1 MAVYDFRILLETVGG
16 AKYSYRSSSFVNTE
30 NDLVLSASQVYNRIT
45 GSTSCSYQ
53 NKKIFDGSEKTGV
66 YFHTNTFLS
75 TSLTASAN
83 EETNIK
89 PSGSSQGAIVFTA
102 LDEEYDRLKRY
113 KFFGEKVCSTLGIPE
128 NQWIFVDQ
136 FRLASDDEANY
147 IEGNINAKN
156 IYIGDDLSFSNSSTI
171 NTDIPIFIDTG
182 SDRHIKF
189 IDERGLGSVPF
200 SLGYDKD
207 EDIYEINGD
216 PDQNKLFHIKDVNK
230 LTMPQNSSIS
240 ASTTSGITILSD
252 LLTTKT
258 NKSLFDHKYIVANA
272 VGGLFET
279 NVSQNTEKFMIYTKN
294 NCDIEIRTNGFND
307 AIYIDNSEDAVGIG
321 TNSPTHTLSVLG
333 EISAS
338 GLVIAGNISASGAI
352 TAKEYYVDIVSS
364 SVAFSEGSTQ
374 FGNSL
379 DDTHIFTGSINI
391 SGSTTFVNS
400 ITASGNI
407 SSSGTGTFG
416 DLSLPDDGVLNVG
429 TGNDLQI
436 KHNGSNSFITDTGTG
451 DLYIRAADNL
461 RIQATSTNEDMI
473 KAIKDG
479 GVELYHN
486 NVKKLE
492 TTAGGTNVVGH
503 ITASGN
509 ISSSGN
515 ITSSGLYTSGNI
527 SASGFISA
535 QTVEID
541 GGRIAY
547 NMNIPGAAEYP
558 LNYAFRDGGI
568 YANGNITA
576 SGHISA
582 SSTSTG
588 SFGRLDLAG
597 GVIDLKNQGAQSQ
610 IKMYCEDAN
619 QHFQTIQSA
628 PHSDGASNTLT
639 LPSVGTV
646 FATTDGTQT
655 LTNKTLTTPTIN
667 NITTFTAN
675 GNLDIGAHDFRAAT
689 LTADGL
695 TSGRVVFAGTNGVL
709 SDDGDFTFA
718 TDTLTVTKIANVN
731 STTNITAST
740 NISCSGNLIANEL
753 ILAGGT
759 FTSSS
764 LAAGGSGGG
773 GGISFDGSTANGV
786 TTFKDSDEV
795 TVEPNLTFDGTTLIT
810 AGNLSAS
817 GNFQIM
823 QSSSIHFNHFNTGS
837 NPLGQVYNVA
847 GQAQGDIVKFGG
859 GSTSSGKLYYLNTSG
874 TWTLANATDNSA
886 GSNELLAISLGSSP
900 IVDGML
906 IRGLVRLGSLSTIG
920 TAVFMG
926 TSNGAISQTA
936 PSSNDNVVR
945 IIGYCTNSTL
955 NQIYFNPDS
964 TWVKVTA

>member
-1 MAVYDFRILLETVGG
+1 MSFDLTNKNIQDTFQNLLQRTGSDNRLYDLTGNEIGDLRISGSLIAQQYIV
-16 AKYSYRSSSFVNTE
+16 SSSVTNITTQQLSGSTQFGDSLDDKHQFTGSLNVTGSITKGNIPF
-30 NDLVLSASQVYNRIT
+30 VLSNQT
-45 GSTSCSYQ
+45 GSFVTNIDSPSQ
-53 NKKIFDGSEKTGV
+53 GNVRKTDVVTGV
-66 YFHTNTFLS
+66 GSNISLGLRTTDNVKFNHITASGNISSSGTIIGS
-75 TSLTASAN
+75 SLTI
-83 EETNIK
+83 T
-89 PSGSSQGAIVFTA
+89 
-102 LDEEYDRLKRY
+102 
-113 KFFGEKVCSTLGIPE
+113 
-128 NQWIFVDQ
+128 
-136 FRLASDDEANY
+136 
-147 IEGNINAKN
+147 
-156 IYIGDDLSFSNSSTI
+156 DDLSL
-171 NTDIPIFIDTG
+171 
-182 SDRHIKF
+182 RHI
-189 IDERGLGSVPF
+189 
-200 SLGYDKD
+200 
-207 EDIYEINGD
+207 
-216 PDQNKLFHIKDVNK
+216 
-230 LTMPQNSSIS
+230 T
-240 ASTTSGITILSD
+240 AS
-252 LLTTKT
+252 
-258 NKSLFDHKYIVANA
+258 
-272 VGGLFET
+272 
-279 NVSQNTEKFMIYTKN
+279 
-294 NCDIEIRTNGFND
+294 
-307 AIYIDNSEDAVGIG
+307 
-321 TNSPTHTLSVLG
+321 G

-338 GLVIAGNISASGAI
+338 GLNH
-352 TAKEYYVDIVSS
+352 T
-364 SVAFSEGSTQ
+364 
-374 FGNSL
+374 FGNTFISNPTSGISSL
-379 DDTHIFTGSINI
+379 FATLGTNNSKILNLEGLNTVLGTPNAQYILQVTDDEVLV
-391 SGSTTFVNS
+391 STKPFRVTNS

-407 SSSGTGTFG
+407 SGSTIEGQTLTADVFLSSPSASLTNITTTNITASGNISASGTGTFG

-709 SDDGDFTFA
+709 SDDADFTFA
-718 TDTLTVTKIANVN
+718 TDTLTVTKMANVN
-731 STTNITAST
+731 STSHITAST